1 MTDNLPREIERK
13 DLRVGDVFR
22 DHTCP
27 CQPEYTFTVTK
38 VVGEY
43 VVEAGDWRFLL
54 PGRPVTLVDRAE
66 PEPRFVVGREYDVN
80 TLPVGAVWWSRDQ
93 YRKWRVDGA
102 HATNLDTGSTIDLRN
117 VDGPRTLVSLPD
129 PYVPPGVVPPNVV
142 PPNVSL
148 PLPRSTFIPAD
159 VDEKPM
165 LNLEQAI
172 LEAKRT
178 DDESNYPKPKN
189 KFTVKGR
196 VKSVTDCTGRTKTTP
211 RQCRCPFEARSRM
224 RRLSTCDVCDG
235 ALPEPPVLES
245 EVTFGVVWLPHDNPG
260 APLERGVLASYGV
273 GDGVGPTREAA
284 LCELEKALGRRIV
297 RSQNG

>member
-1 MTDNLPREIERK
+1 MTDKLPREIERK

-22 DHTCP
+22 YDGLCHSVFRITDGRLS
-27 CQPEYTFTVTK
+27 TK
-38 VVGEY
+38 VGSSDIWQFI
-43 VVEAGDWRFLL
+43 ADAT
-54 PGRPVTLVDRAE
+54 PVTLVSRAE
-66 PEPRFVVGREYDVN
+66 PEPRFVVGQKYHPS
-80 TLPVGAVWWSRDQ
+80 TLPVGSLWWSRDM
-93 YRKWRVDGA
+93 RGTWRVDGA
-102 HATNLDTGSTIDLRN
+102 HATNLDTGSTIDMSR

-129 PYVPPGVVPPNVV
+129 PYVPP
-142 PPNVSL
+142 
-148 PLPRSTFIPAD
+148 D

-211 RQCRCPFEARSRM
+211 RQCRCPFEARSRL

-235 ALPEPPVLES
+235 VLPDPGVLES
-245 EVTFGVVWLPHDNPG
+245 EVKIRRVGCTWSDALPTGESGWQCLYTD
-260 APLERGVLASYGV
+260 
-273 GDGVGPTREAA
+273 GDCDVIAVAPTREAA
-284 LCELEKALGRRIV
+284 LCALEKALGRRIV
-297 RSQNG
+297 RSSDG